1 MQVERSCVVVV
12 PLSLILEEN
21 ESFAN
26 KLLYL
31 CDRTEKR
38 QACKNKRFVFV
49 GLISLLQCC
58 AN

>member
-38 QACKNKRFVFV
+38 QACKNKRFD
-49 GLISLLQCC
+49 L
-58 AN
+58 